1 MQLAQNLSDRNI
13 AISERNE
20 QILKAEQSVERLTD
34 QFALE
39 RIRFLRDVE
48 EARRRAH
55 ELTHEQAKTNEI
67 LSQISKVMEA
77 NAESFKTAMTV
88 KPAPKRK
95 ADASWKAPVGK
106 AANGKGVSRR
116 TTRVVLLDDESD
128 DSDEEVND
136 ATTPRGEPTPPASPI
151 YSPDDSDEEVND
163 TTAPRGEP
171 SSSSS
176 TANIPRSEPSYSP
189 TSPSYSPT
197 SPSYSPTS
205 PSYSP
210 TSPTA

>member
-136 ATTPRGEPTPPASPI
+136 
-151 YSPDDSDEEVND
+151 

-176 TANIPRSEPSYSP
+176 TANIPRSEPTSP